1 MSTIDIAKF
10 KVAFL
15 TASSYRRILIITNTS
30 HANKN
35 NPYIGVL
42 LNSLNTVDISLKNKD
57 LPGNIYSVCKILN
70 EYPDFIYLA
79 E

>member
-1 MSTIDIAKF
+1 MSTINIAKF

-30 HANKN
+30 YANKN
-35 NPYIGVL
+35 NPYIAAILTSVD
-42 LNSLNTVDISLKNKD
+42 TVDISLKNKD

-70 EYPDFIYLA
+70 EYPDFIYVA